1 MASNSSE
8 IKREVFDGTL
18 KPHYYAP
25 RLTVGRGEAGV
36 ALCTLWTL
44 ETVLARVLSE
54 SDFGLRGPLFSLRGA
69 EYVVRNCLA
78 NPVIRAIVV
87 AGSDAN
93 GSPEGLLKLV
103 KNGLGPNNEI
113 IGLENEHGKHLV
125 FFDPNLPV
133 SAIDVFRENVQIID
147 LRGERDWRRVVAK
160 MREIK
165 AGKPYSAER
174 VYYPESLPAANLL
187 PSERYG
193 MRVERESIA
202 DAWLDAIFHIRRF
215 GVVKP
220 SDKGRD
226 LQELSSLHVV
236 LNERMDGI
244 LDRIPRWLPVTRNG
258 IENYLPVMLSGKPR
272 EGVDVAYTYGMQF
285 QNYNGLD
292 QLAEIVTLMRTEWYT
307 KRAVAITWE
316 LPDHLTNQIDSAPCV
331 VDLMFLIQDDKLLM
345 TAHFRSHDMF
355 RAWLENVYGL
365 RFLQSEMAQKIG
377 VGLGKLEVI
386 SNSAHLWQDIV
397 PDADRVVAEQ
407 YPALASLW
415 KEDPR
420 GNFLIAV
427 EGGQIV
433 MTHVDT
439 FGNPTGKVFR
449 GTNGQ
454 ELYKDAILREGLV
467 SLPDHAAYI
476 AWELG
481 MAAIALT
488 TGSLYRQDRA

>member
-103 KNGLGPNNEI
+103 KNGLGPN
-113 IGLENEHGKHLV
+113 
-125 FFDPNLPV
+125 
-133 SAIDVFRENVQIID
+133 IDVFRENVQIID

-331 VDLMFLIQDDKLLM
+331 VDLMFSIQDDKLLM

-407 YPALASLW
+407 YPVLVSSW
-415 KEDPR
+415 REDPR